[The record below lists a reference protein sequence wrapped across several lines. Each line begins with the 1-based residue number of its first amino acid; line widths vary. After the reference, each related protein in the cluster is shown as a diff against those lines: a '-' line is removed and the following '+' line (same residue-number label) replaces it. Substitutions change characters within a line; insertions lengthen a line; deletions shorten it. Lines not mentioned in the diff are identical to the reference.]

1 MINQPD
7 MKPSAEMQ
15 AIVMNLWNVIRE
27 TAQASTA
34 ISIENKAFA
43 EKRRELELA
52 LTQEHE
58 RLSKL
63 QVYAEHLQAELKAR
77 ETDKESALEEYRAAQ
92 ETVQEQAILIQ
103 ELRRITAEQE
113 QIITERTDER
123 AGLLQKIA
131 LTEETLTTEQARL
144 QTTAEALKQDL
155 AISRRQALEAA
166 AEVDELRAEIAEMAA
181 ERNSALEANEQIRWR
196 LEALEKNAETE
207 RAELERKL
215 EEARI
220 YSGEITAELEDAKR
234 LVAESKTRIEVLAA
248 EREQDKSALR
258 AAVEKAE
265 SESAT
270 WSQIAEEQAQNLS
283 GLQAREQELLETLER
298 LRREFAEEKAREEEL
313 SQQRKQQ
320 YSLEAENAFEERLA
334 QAIEQ
339 ERTAQ
344 REALDGKI
352 AEVNALRAADKN
364 MYENALETLK
374 RQLQE
379 ERVAAQKTLDAHASE
394 YEERL
399 AELTQTIE
407 SARAEQKMS
416 VATANALS
424 AAERGDLRLGALQ
437 REELI
442 QKIQYALDR
451 VESALAKTA

>member
-1 MINQPD
+1 MTNEPD

-34 ISIENKAFA
+34 IYIENKAFA

-52 LTQEHE
+52 LRQEHE

-77 ETDKESALEEYRAAQ
+77 EADKESALEEYRAAQ

-123 AGLLQKIA
+123 VGLLQKIA

-144 QTTAEALKQDL
+144 QTIAETLKQDL

-181 ERNSALEANEQIRWR
+181 ERNRALEVNEQMRWR
-196 LEALEKNAETE
+196 LEVLEKNAETE

-220 YSGEITAELEDAKR
+220 YSAEITAELEDSKR

-265 SESAT
+265 SESAA
-270 WSQIAEEQAQNLS
+270 WSQIAQEQAQNLS
-283 GLQAREQELLETLER
+283 ELQAREQELLETLER
-298 LRREFAEEKAREEEL
+298 LRRELTEEKAREEEL
-313 SQQRKQQ
+313 SQQWKQQ
-320 YSLEAENAFEERLA
+320 YSLEARNAFEERLA

-339 ERTAQ
+339 ERVAQ

-352 AEVNALRAADKN
+352 AEINALRAAEKN

-399 AELTQTIE
+399 AELTQTIQ

-416 VATANALS
+416 VATATSFN
-424 AAERGDLRLGALQ
+424 AAERDALRLDTPQ

-442 QKIQYALDR
+442 RKIQYALDR